1 MRSEEP
7 EGFELLLPTA
17 DTHTGMEQQMD
28 VRDKIDNLDHSWTIC
43 RLVKNVKRPDL
54 GEMESMSRV

>member
-1 MRSEEP
+1 
-7 EGFELLLPTA
+7 
-17 DTHTGMEQQMD
+17 MD
-28 VRDKIDNLDHSWTIC
+28 VRDQTDNLDHSWTIC